1 MKMTKYV
8 AEIYDDRD
16 GHVISR
22 GTKWRIYNNA
32 WEEADSLMNDFVD
45 QDDGCIPLHWHK
57 RVVEIKE
64 K

>member
-1 MKMTKYV
+1 MKVYV

-22 GTKWRIYNNA
+22 GSEHCIKDFA
-32 WEEADSLMNDFVD
+32 WYDSQNLMNDLTV
-45 QDDGCIPLHWHK
+45 QDDGVKPVHFHS
-57 RVVEIKE
+57 RVVEVE

>member
-1 MKMTKYV
+1 MKEYV

-22 GTKWRIYNNA
+22 GSKHSIKDFA
-32 WEEADSLMNDFVD
+32 WDDALGLMNDFTD
-45 QDDGCIPLHWHK
+45 SDDGARPVHFHS
-57 RVVEIKE
+57 RVVEVE